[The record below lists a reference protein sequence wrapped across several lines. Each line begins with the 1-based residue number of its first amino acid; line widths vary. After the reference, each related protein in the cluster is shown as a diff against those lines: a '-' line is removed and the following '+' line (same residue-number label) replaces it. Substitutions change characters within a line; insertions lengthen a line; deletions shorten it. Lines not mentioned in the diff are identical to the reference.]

1 MTIQHDASGPS
12 NEAYRSTRFVAT
24 VDGTEQYVYGYTRT
38 AGFTTTVWE
47 YLDDIEISWVKF
59 GADTSVTVAIELADA
74 TPITSAIVYPK
85 NVATDQSI
93 VDGVLTLTVPTNER
107 LYVEVN
113 GERAE
118 PLLIF
123 AEPLKT
129 ALPGAYD
136 AFYSDLGKP
145 IQSIDAGTDTLTFG
159 SAHGL
164 TTGDQIILN
173 LRPTGGSF
181 PAPLAE
187 GEVYSVVV
195 TGATT
200 CTLIDSIGDAVN
212 ITQDAAAVLYA
223 NVWGHTDTVNALYFG
238 PGRYAIGKNFPV
250 ASSTTIYLDRGA
262 VVCGGF
268 NLRDVTGVAIKGPG
282 QLSGELATFEEVYPL
297 AFQDK
302 REYCTFN
309 GSADADNYSD
319 NTVQGVTVFATP
331 FWASNNGVWSYRNVQ
346 IVSPWTS
353 NTDGFL
359 PTRRNSSTYASEV
372 VDCFSFVGDDAIHIE
387 NRGPI
392 VRTVSG
398 CFIVNTAASC
408 LHAGYEPEGT
418 SNAAYSNTVTDCDLM
433 HLQQSTGDGA
443 VIRAWMDGWADAA
456 DKGVF
461 NCDISDVRVWGPL
474 GRPFLSLRNYS
485 AIWDGD
491 IRLLYG
497 QIAEW
502 TFDGIAIEQEPVTLS
517 VIEGKDE
524 TSTPHDLTF
533 TDFTIAS
540 TIVNQANYTSYFDI
554 NEFPYDLTWDLV
566 VEPETPEEEFDPNA
580 YFEVETGSSSST
592 SNALCS
598 VSFVDTYASEMGND
612 STWADRTEAAKKDFI
627 RRMTRW
633 LTLRDWSGSR
643 NTRDQALPFPRIGL
657 TDRDGFL
664 EDFDAIP
671 LDIQRACAYGAIRM
685 SAGDW
690 TPFPDEELD
699 VARSG
704 GSITVGPI
712 SISDSYAGASQ
723 TTEVQLP
730 ILNRLIAPYLRRS
743 GRGRLIR
750 G

>member
-1 MTIQHDASGPS
+1 MTIEHDTSGTGA
-12 NEAYRSTRFVAT
+12 ETYRSSRFTAT
-24 VDGTEQYVYGYTRT
+24 VNGTTNFVYGWERA
-38 AGFTTTVWE
+38 AGFTTTIWE
-47 YLDDIEISWVKF
+47 YLDDVEISWLKF
-59 GADTSVTVAIELADA
+59 GADQSVTVAIELADA
-74 TPITSAIVYPK
+74 TPITSAVVYPK

-93 VDGVLTLTVPTNER
+93 VDGVLTLTVPTNTD
-107 LYVEVN
+107 LYIEVN

-118 PLLIF
+118 PLLLF
-123 AEPLKT
+123 AQPLKT

-164 TTGDQIILN
+164 TTGQQIVLN

-195 TGATT
+195 TGSNT
-200 CTLIDSIGDAVN
+200 CTLLNSIGDAVN

-238 PGRYAIGKNFPV
+238 PGRYAIGWNFPL
-250 ASSTTIYLDRGA
+250 AANTTVYLDRGA

-268 NLRDVTGVAIKGPG
+268 KVRDVATVSIKGPG
-282 QLSGELATFEEVYPL
+282 QFSGELATFEEVYPL

-302 REYCTFN
+302 REYCIFN
-309 GSADADNYSD
+309 GSLDADNYSD

-346 IVSPWTS
+346 IISPWTS

-372 VDCFSFVGDDAIHIE
+372 VDCFSFVGDDNIHIE

-398 CFIVNTAASC
+398 CFLINTAAAC

-456 DKGVF
+456 DNGVW

-474 GRPFLSLRNYS
+474 GRPLISLRNYS
-485 AIWDGD
+485 ATWDSD
-491 IRLLYG
+491 VRLLYG

-502 TFDGIAIEQEPVTLS
+502 TLDGIAVEEEPTTLS
-517 VIEGKDE
+517 ILEGKDADNC
-524 TSTPHDLTF
+524 PHDITF
-533 TDFTIAS
+533 TDLTIAG
-540 TIVNQANYTSYFDI
+540 TLVHVENYTDYFDVD
-554 NEFPYDLTWDLV
+554 EFCYALSWDDV
-566 VEPETPEEEFDPNA
+566 PETPSETVVV
-580 YFEVETGSSSST
+580 VEDGTGLATANSYCT
-592 SNALCS
+592 
-598 VSFVDTYASEMGND
+598 
-612 STWADRTEAAKKDFI
+612 RTEADVFH
-627 RRMTRW
+627 
-633 LTLRDWSGSR
+633 RDRNGNPATWSGATDAAKDAALIEAAFALDTIYGQRWIGRRYSSEQGLDWPR
-643 NTRDQALPFPRIGL
+643 TGAYDTAGNSLDDTIPTKLKHAQALLAYEVVAGNDVL
-657 TDRDGFL
+657 QKT
-664 EDFDAIP
+664 ETSAAI
-671 LDIQRACAYGAIRM
+671 ASESKA
-685 SAGDW
+685 
-690 TPFPDEELD
+690 
-699 VARSG
+699 
-704 GSITVGPI
+704 VGPI
-712 SISDSYAGASQ
+712 SKTTTYIGGKPTSTQYPAVRRVLMSAGLITGGGVGWGYAS
-723 TTEVQLP
+723 L
-730 ILNRLIAPYLRRS
+730 
-743 GRGRLIR
+743 
-750 G
+750 